1 MAQLLKTQS
10 IQYLSVL
17 AFSVFKIPALSD
29 SHLGEGGK
37 KENHYVICYVV
48 DGKGLKA
55 ADPYLLL
62 WCYCPLTFI

>member
-1 MAQLLKTQS
+1 MAQLLKMLS

-17 AFSVFKIPALSD
+17 AFSVFKIPDLSD
-29 SHLGEGGK
+29 GHLGEEEN

-55 ADPYLLL
+55 ADPYRF
-62 WCYCPLTFI
+62 CGVIAH